1 MQTEGESRVHLSP
14 DRELLTLKR
23 ADHNVANHLH
33 RRFANDRPKLLGE
46 ARLLGGERSA
56 DAMADNSLD
65 ELVAEITYHYKLGQM
80 LNDAAGE
87 KEVRAARW
95 RHLLV
100 ATQLL
105 RELRSRVEATG
116 GDYTAQIDRLI
127 RAAKEFDRS
136 AIFNLVEG
144 KAEVASEAL
153 AHHVEAA
160 EPDPSGKQRT

>member
-1 MQTEGESRVHLSP
+1 MTFSRTEDGY
-14 DRELLTLKR
+14 
-23 ADHNVANHLH
+23 
-33 RRFANDRPKLLGE
+33 
-46 ARLLGGERSA
+46 
-56 DAMADNSLD
+56 AMADNSLD
-65 ELVAEITYHYKLGQM
+65 QLVAEITYHYKLGQM

-136 AIFNLVEG
+136 AIFNSKWQVRRSRITSRRRSPIHQ
-144 KAEVASEAL
+144 ASR
-153 AHHVEAA
+153 
-160 EPDPSGKQRT
+160 GT